1 MKMFLPMGL
10 MFVYNKFGTE
20 WPAPQL
26 RFAYASTQILSL
38 LAYIYVFQQASKT
51 ASTTQKLK
59 VTSKQPTG
67 P

>member
-10 MFVYNKFGTE
+10 MFLYNKVGSE
-20 WPAPQL
+20 WPAQPL
-26 RFAYASTQILSL
+26 RFAYALTQILSML
-38 LAYIYVFQQASKT
+38 SYLYVYQQASKS
-51 ASTTQKLK
+51 ASATQKIK

>member
-10 MFVYNKFGTE
+10 MFLYNKIGTE

-38 LAYIYVFQQASKT
+38 LAYIYVYQQASRV
-51 ASTTQKLK
+51 ASTTQKLT
-59 VTSKQPTG
+59 VTTKQPTG